1 VDAVR
6 GHRAWFQTEGLAV
19 EGGGVGK
26 SARWDEEVDVRYAGD
41 HIAGRGGLSLGYR
54 VVSA

>member
-1 VDAVR
+1 
-6 GHRAWFQTEGLAV
+6 
-19 EGGGVGK
+19 VGK

-41 HIAGRGGLSLGYR
+41 HIVGRGGLSLGYR